1 MKIISHLFSC
11 IITIQHKAIII
22 FVGIKNYDCIIKK
35 MADILQITEDIP
47 VDDSIYEYEYREYN
61 PITGTDLNRGSIV
74 ITIES
79 QDIYTHP
86 AESYL
91 IVEGELIKGLRG
103 VGGVLVRYAD
113 ADLATL
119 INNGIMYLFSDVR
132 FHLASH
138 EIEVVQNP
146 GHASVMLGM
155 LKYPDDFNKSQG
167 LNQLWAPDIKKGTA
181 VLADNEGFKMRHEY
195 IIKSPNPK
203 GTFSFKIPLKHFF
216 GFCED
221 YKKILYGM
229 QQKLTL
235 TRTGDDNAIFRADA
249 ADAAEINLKKISWFM
264 PHVIP
269 SDAYRLQLNK
279 IIERK
284 EKIPVGYR
292 MLQCDNIPVP
302 SGAPF
307 TWRLGVKSSPDIP
320 RFIIVG
326 FQTNKNNNQR
336 ANPAIFNHCQV
347 RNIYVTLNAKRYPDI
362 DYEENFLINK
372 HSRFYGDAATFRKKF
387 FNMDELIS
395 NPGINPVSYKD
406 LFPLFVFDVT
416 KQSEKLKTS
425 VSDIHIKASFNGDNP
440 PADTIA
446 YAVIISDR
454 LFHFV
459 SDGSKIT
466 NIV

>member
-1 MKIISHLFSC
+1 
-11 IITIQHKAIII
+11 
-22 FVGIKNYDCIIKK
+22 

-47 VDDSIYEYEYREYN
+47 VDDSIYEYEYKEYN
-61 PITGTDLNRGSIV
+61 PIAGAPLNRGSIV

-91 IVEGELIKGLRG
+91 IIEGK
-103 VGGVLVRYAD
+103 LVKNADDSVYD
-113 ADLATL
+113 ADTLITL

-132 FHLASH
+132 YHLASH
-138 EIEVVQNP
+138 EIEVLQNP
-146 GHASVMLGM
+146 GHATTILGM
-155 LKYPDDFNKSQG
+155 LKFPDDFSKSQG
-167 LNQLWAPDIKKGTA
+167 LNQCWIKDTGEGNT
-181 VLADNEGFKMRHEY
+181 VVDGNNPNEGFKLRRNY
-195 IIKSPNPK
+195 IINMPASR
-203 GTFSFKIPLKHFF
+203 GHFCFKIPLKHFL

-229 QQKLTL
+229 QQRLTL
-235 TRTGDDNAIFRADA
+235 TRTGNDNAIFRANGVDVGKV
-249 ADAAEINLKKISWFM
+249 DIERIRWFM

-269 SDAYRLQLNK
+269 SDAYRLQLDK
-279 IIERK
+279 IIEKK

-292 MLQCDNIPVP
+292 MLQCDNTSIT
-302 SGAPF
+302 GTEF

-326 FQTNKNNNQR
+326 FQIERNNDQEK
-336 ANPAIFNHCQV
+336 NPARFDNCDIG
-347 RNIYVTLNAKRYPDI
+347 NIYVTLNAKRYPDT
-362 DYEENFLINK
+362 DYDINFNEN
-372 HSRFYGDAATFRKKF
+372 RFCRIYGDSSTFRKKF
-387 FNMDELIS
+387 YDMDELVS
-395 NPGINPVSYKD
+395 NHNINPVDYKN
-406 LFPLFVFDVT
+406 LYPIFVFDVT
-416 KQSEKLKTS
+416 KQSEKLKTA
-425 VSDIHIKASFNGDNP
+425 VSDIHVKMRFNSNP
-440 PADTIA
+440 ALNNVGNPRNVIA

>member
-1 MKIISHLFSC
+1 
-11 IITIQHKAIII
+11 
-22 FVGIKNYDCIIKK
+22 

-47 VDDSIYEYEYREYN
+47 VDDSIYEYEYKEYN

-86 AESYL
+86 AESFLIIEGQLLKDNDNLYL
-91 IVEGELIKGLRG
+91 NNDNIS
-103 VGGVLVRYAD
+103 
-113 ADLATL
+113 L
-119 INNGIMYLFSDVR
+119 INNGIMYLFSDIR
-132 FHLASH
+132 YHLASH
-138 EIEVVQNP
+138 EIEVLQNP
-146 GHASVMLGM
+146 GHATTILGM

-167 LNQLWAPDIKKGTA
+167 LNQLWAPDTGDGTA
-181 VLADNEGFKMRHEY
+181 VAENLGFKLRRDY
-195 IIKSPNPK
+195 IINMVEGAGNK
-203 GTFSFKIPLKHFF
+203 GKFSFKIPLKHFL

-229 QQKLTL
+229 QQRLTL
-235 TRTGDDNAIFRADA
+235 TRTGNDNAILKGNA
-249 ADAAEINLKKISWFM
+249 AAGGAAAEGKIKIERIRWFM

-269 SDAYRLQLNK
+269 SDAYRLQLDK
-279 IIERK
+279 VIEKK

-292 MLQCDNIPVP
+292 MLQCDNIPVV
-302 SGAPF
+302 GGTGF

-326 FQTNKNNNQR
+326 FQTEKQNDQTK
-336 ANPAIFNHCQV
+336 NPAIFDHCQV
-347 RNIYVTLNAKRYPDI
+347 RNIYVTLNAKRYPDT
-362 DYEENFLINK
+362 DYENDFRINNF
-372 HSRFYGDAATFRKKF
+372 SRIYGDAATFRKKF
-387 FNMDELIS
+387 YNMDELIS
-395 NPGINPVSYKD
+395 NSSIRPDNYKN

-440 PADTIA
+440 QPETVA

>member
-1 MKIISHLFSC
+1 
-11 IITIQHKAIII
+11 
-22 FVGIKNYDCIIKK
+22 

-47 VDDSIYEYEYREYN
+47 VDDSIYEYEYKEYN
-61 PITGTDLNRGSIV
+61 PIAGTDFNRGSIV
-74 ITIES
+74 LTIEA

-86 AESYL
+86 AESFL
-91 IVEGELIKGLRG
+91 IIDGHLRKRARAPADG
-103 VGGVLVRYAD
+103 AVQNYAD
-113 ADLATL
+113 ADTVTL
-119 INNGIMYLFSDVR
+119 INNGMMYLFSDVR
-132 FHLASH
+132 YHLASH
-138 EIEVVQNP
+138 EIEVLQNP
-146 GHASVMLGM
+146 GQATTILGI

-167 LNQLWAPDIKKGTA
+167 LNQLWAPDTPIPDNNVANK
-181 VLADNEGFKMRHEY
+181 DENEGFKKRFKY
-195 IIKSPNPK
+195 IINEPITP
-203 GTFSFKIPLKHFF
+203 GTFSFKIPLKHFL

-229 QQKLTL
+229 QQRLTL
-235 TRTGDDNAIFRADA
+235 TRSGNIHDPIFRDGG
-249 ADAAEINLKKISWFM
+249 DIGEIHISNIRWFM

-269 SDAYRLQLNK
+269 SDAYRLQLDK
-279 IIERK
+279 VIEKK

-292 MLQCDNIPVP
+292 MLQCDSTQVP
-302 SGAPF
+302 AASMNF

-326 FQTNKNNNQR
+326 FQKEKNNDQTK
-336 ANPAIFNHCQV
+336 NPAIFNHLSV
-347 RNIYVTLNAKRYPDI
+347 RNIYVTLNAKRYPDT
-362 DYEENFLINK
+362 DYDNNFTTNQY
-372 HSRFYGDAATFRKKF
+372 SRIYGDASLFRKKF

-395 NPGINPVSYKD
+395 NTGIDPISYRR

-425 VSDIHIKASFNGDNP
+425 VSDIHIKATFGANP
-440 PADTIA
+440 GADTMG

>member
-1 MKIISHLFSC
+1 
-11 IITIQHKAIII
+11 
-22 FVGIKNYDCIIKK
+22 

-47 VDDSIYEYEYREYN
+47 VDDSIYEYEYKEYN

-86 AESYL
+86 AESFLNIEGQLIKNNDNNYL
-91 IVEGELIKGLRG
+91 INDEI
-103 VGGVLVRYAD
+103 
-113 ADLATL
+113 TL

-132 FHLASH
+132 YHLASH
-138 EIEVVQNP
+138 EIEVLQNP
-146 GHASVMLGM
+146 GHASAMLGM

-167 LNQLWAPDIKKGTA
+167 LNQGWAPDSGTGTP
-181 VLADNEGFKMRHEY
+181 VSDENIGFKIRQNY
-195 IIKSPNPK
+195 IINMPEGNNNK
-203 GTFSFKIPLKHFF
+203 GTFSFKIPLKHFL

-221 YKKILYGM
+221 YKKVLYGM
-229 QQKLTL
+229 QQRLTL
-235 TRTGDDNAIFRADA
+235 TRTGHNNAILKGNAAAGGVAD
-249 ADAAEINLKKISWFM
+249 DGKIRIDKISWFM

-269 SDAYRLQLNK
+269 SDAYRLQLDK

-302 SGAPF
+302 AQIGTF

-320 RFIIVG
+320 RFIIIG
-326 FQTNKNNNQR
+326 FQTDKNNNQTT
-336 ANPAIFNHCQV
+336 NPAIFDHCSV

-362 DYEENFLINK
+362 DYENDFRINK
-372 HSRFYGDAATFRKKF
+372 FSRIYGDAAIFRKKF
-387 FNMDELIS
+387 YNMDELIS
-395 NPGINPVSYKD
+395 NSGINPENYKN

-425 VSDIHIKASFNGDNP
+425 VSDIHIKASFNRTPGVGGGTANP
-440 PADTIA
+440 PNNTIA

>member
-1 MKIISHLFSC
+1 
-11 IITIQHKAIII
+11 
-22 FVGIKNYDCIIKK
+22 

-47 VDDSIYEYEYREYN
+47 VDDSIYEYEYKEYN

-86 AESYL
+86 AESFL
-91 IVEGELIKGLRG
+91 IVEGSLG
-103 VGGVLVRYAD
+103 VPVLPPAVGVAPYDD
-113 ADLATL
+113 ANTVTL

-132 FHLASH
+132 YHLASH
-138 EIEVVQNP
+138 EIEVLQNP
-146 GHASVMLGM
+146 GHATTILGM

-167 LNQLWAPDIKKGTA
+167 LNQLWAPDTPIADNTIANK
-181 VLADNEGFKMRHEY
+181 ADNEGFKKRFKY
-195 IIKSPNPK
+195 IISSLNVADK
-203 GTFSFKIPLKHFF
+203 GKFSFKIPLKHFL

-221 YKKILYGM
+221 YKKVLYGM
-229 QQKLTL
+229 QQRLTL
-235 TRTGDDNAIFRADA
+235 TRTRDDNAIFRTNAVD
-249 ADAAEINLKKISWFM
+249 EGKVQINKISWFM

-269 SDAYRLQLNK
+269 SDAYRLQLDK

-302 SGAPF
+302 AQVGTF

-326 FQTNKNNNQR
+326 FQTNKNNNQET
-336 ANPAIFNHCQV
+336 NPAIFDHCQV

-362 DYEENFLINK
+362 DYENDFTINK
-372 HSRFYGDAATFRKKF
+372 FSRIYGDAATFRKKF
-387 FNMDELIS
+387 YNMDELIS
-395 NPGINPVSYKD
+395 NPGIDPESYKNI
-406 LFPLFVFDVT
+406 FPLFVFDVT

-425 VSDIHIKASFNGDNP
+425 VSDIHIKASFNGVNP
-440 PADTIA
+440 PDNTIA

>member
-1 MKIISHLFSC
+1 
-11 IITIQHKAIII
+11 
-22 FVGIKNYDCIIKK
+22 

-47 VDDSIYEYEYREYN
+47 VDDSIYEYEYKEYN

-74 ITIES
+74 LTIES

-86 AESYL
+86 SESFL
-91 IVEGELIKGLRG
+91 IIDGQLINNNGNNYG
-103 VGGVLVRYAD
+103 NND
-113 ADLATL
+113 IATL
-119 INNGIMYLFSDVR
+119 INNGMMYLFSDIR
-132 FHLASH
+132 YHLASH
-138 EIEVVQNP
+138 EIEVLQNP
-146 GHASVMLGM
+146 GQASTMLGV

-167 LNQLWAPDIKKGTA
+167 LNQLWVKDENKGNAVIDDTQADYNHGYFIKHK
-181 VLADNEGFKMRHEY
+181 Y
-195 IIKSPNPK
+195 IIGDPLPN
-203 GTFSFKIPLKHFF
+203 GTFSFKIPLKHFL

-221 YKKILYGM
+221 YKKVLYGM
-229 QQKLTL
+229 QQRLTL
-235 TRTGDDNAIFRADA
+235 TRTGNDNAIFRANGIA
-249 ADAAEINLKKISWFM
+249 VGKINIKRIRWFM

-269 SDAYRLQLNK
+269 SDAYRLQLDK
-279 IIERK
+279 VIEKK

-292 MLQCDNIPVP
+292 MLQCDSIQVP
-302 SGAPF
+302 ENQKPF

-326 FQTNKNNNQR
+326 FQSGKNNNQET
-336 ANPAIFNHCQV
+336 NPAIFDHLNV
-347 RNIYVTLNAKRYPDI
+347 RNIYVTLNAKRYPDT
-362 DYEENFLINK
+362 DYENDFIKNQY
-372 HSRFYGDAATFRKKF
+372 SRIYGDAAQFRKKF
-387 FNMDELIS
+387 YNMDELIS
-395 NPGINPVSYKD
+395 NPGINPTEFKD
-406 LFPLFVFDVT
+406 LYPLYVFDVT

-425 VSDIHIKASFNGDNP
+425 VSDIHIKANFGDGPAGANNP

>member
-1 MKIISHLFSC
+1 
-11 IITIQHKAIII
+11 
-22 FVGIKNYDCIIKK
+22 

-47 VDDSIYEYEYREYN
+47 VDDSIYDYEYKEYN
-61 PITGTDLNRGSIV
+61 LITGTDFNRGSIV

-86 AESYL
+86 AESFL
-91 IVEGELIKGLRG
+91 VIEGQLLLDNNNAYINGDK
-103 VGGVLVRYAD
+103 VA
-113 ADLATL
+113 L

-132 FHLASH
+132 YHLASH
-138 EIEVVQNP
+138 EIEVLQNP
-146 GHASVMLGM
+146 GHATTMLGL
-155 LKYPDDFNKSQG
+155 LKYPDDFTKSQG
-167 LNQLWAPDIKKGTA
+167 LNQVWAPDTEEGTPVA
-181 VLADNEGFKMRHEY
+181 GNLGFKMRRDY
-195 IIKSPNPK
+195 IINMVDSAANK
-203 GTFSFKIPLKHFF
+203 GKFNFKIPLKHFL

-229 QQKLTL
+229 QQRLTL
-235 TRTGDDNAIFRADA
+235 TRTGDNNSILRGQNAANNA
-249 ADAAEINLKKISWFM
+249 AVGNGKVRIDKISWFM

-269 SDAYRLQLNK
+269 SDAYRLQLDK
-279 IIERK
+279 IIEKK

-292 MLQCDNIPVP
+292 MLQCDNLPVP
-302 SGAPF
+302 PGIGTF

-326 FQTNKNNNQR
+326 FQTDKSNNQTT
-336 ANPAIFNHCQV
+336 NPAIFNDCEV
-347 RNIYVTLNAKRYPDI
+347 RNIYVTLNAKRYPDT
-362 DYEENFLINK
+362 DYENDFTINK
-372 HSRFYGDAATFRKKF
+372 FSRIYGDAALFRKKF
-387 FNMDELIS
+387 YNMDELIS
-395 NPGINPVSYKD
+395 NSTINPVNYKK
-406 LFPLFVFDVT
+406 LYPLFVFDVT

-425 VSDIHIKASFNGDNP
+425 VSDIHIKASFNGANP
-440 PADTIA
+440 PNNTIA

>member
-1 MKIISHLFSC
+1 
-11 IITIQHKAIII
+11 
-22 FVGIKNYDCIIKK
+22 

-47 VDDSIYEYEYREYN
+47 VDDSIYEYEYKEYN
-61 PITGTDLNRGSIV
+61 PIAGNIGDLNRGSIV
-74 ITIES
+74 IVIEA

-86 AESYL
+86 AESFL
-91 IVEGELIKGLRG
+91 IVEGELIKDDGT
-103 VGGVLVRYAD
+103 RYVNDDEVA
-113 ADLATL
+113 L

-132 FHLASH
+132 YHLASH
-138 EIEVVQNP
+138 EIEVLQNP
-146 GHASVMLGM
+146 GHASTMLGM
-155 LKYPDDFNKSQG
+155 LKYPDDFSKSQG
-167 LNQLWAPDIKKGTA
+167 LNQCWIKDTGAGDGNTGR
-181 VLADNEGFKMRHEY
+181 DGNEGFRLRRNY
-195 IIKSPNPK
+195 IINMPEGVNNK
-203 GTFSFKIPLKHFF
+203 GKFNFKIPLKYFF

-221 YKKILYGM
+221 YRKILYGM
-229 QQKLTL
+229 QQRLTL
-235 TRTGDDNAIFRADA
+235 TRTGDNNAILRRNA
-249 ADAAEINLKKISWFM
+249 AVGGGAAANGKVNLTKISWFM

-269 SDAYRLQLNK
+269 SDAYRLQLDK

-292 MLQCDNIPVP
+292 MLQCDNIPATGG
-302 SGAPF
+302 GAGF

-326 FQTNKNNNQR
+326 FQTNKNNDQTT
-336 ANPAIFNHCQV
+336 NPAIFDHCEV

-362 DYEENFLINK
+362 DYENDFTINK
-372 HSRFYGDAATFRKKF
+372 FSRIYGDAATFRKKF
-387 FNMDELIS
+387 YNMDELVS
-395 NPGINPVSYKD
+395 NHNINPVDYKN
-406 LFPLFVFDVT
+406 LYPLFVFDVT

-425 VSDIHIKASFNGDNP
+425 VSDIHIKATFNNNNP
-440 PADTIA
+440 PNGTMA

>member
-1 MKIISHLFSC
+1 
-11 IITIQHKAIII
+11 
-22 FVGIKNYDCIIKK
+22 

-47 VDDSIYEYEYREYN
+47 VDDSIYEYEYKEYN
-61 PITGTDLNRGSIV
+61 PIAGNTGELNRGSIV
-74 ITIES
+74 IVIES

-86 AESYL
+86 AESFL
-91 IVEGELIKGLRG
+91 IVEGELIKKNDGS
-103 VGGVLVRYAD
+103 RYLEDDEVA
-113 ADLATL
+113 L

-132 FHLASH
+132 YHLASH
-138 EIEVVQNP
+138 EIEVLQNP
-146 GHASVMLGM
+146 GHATTILGM
-155 LKYPDDFNKSQG
+155 LKFPDDFSKSQG
-167 LNQLWAPDIKKGTA
+167 LNQCWIKDTGAGGGNTDIN
-181 VLADNEGFKMRHEY
+181 DNINRNDGFKLRRDY
-195 IIKSPNPK
+195 IINMPEGDNK
-203 GTFSFKIPLKHFF
+203 GKFSFKIPLKYFF

-221 YKKILYGM
+221 YRKILYGM

-235 TRTGDDNAIFRADA
+235 TRNGDNDAILKRNAAVGGAA
-249 ADAAEINLKKISWFM
+249 ADGKVNLTKISWFM

-269 SDAYRLQLNK
+269 SDAYRLQLDK

-302 SGAPF
+302 ERAPF

-326 FQTNKNNNQR
+326 FQTDKNNDQTT
-336 ANPAIFNHCQV
+336 NPAIFNHCQV

-362 DYEENFLINK
+362 DYENDFTINK
-372 HSRFYGDAATFRKKF
+372 FSRIYGDAATFRKKF
-387 FNMDELIS
+387 YNMDELVS
-395 NPGINPVSYKD
+395 NHNINPVDYKN
-406 LFPLFVFDVT
+406 LYPLFVFDVT

-425 VSDIHIKASFNGDNP
+425 VSDIHIKASFNGNNP
-440 PADTIA
+440 PAGTIA

>member
-1 MKIISHLFSC
+1 
-11 IITIQHKAIII
+11 
-22 FVGIKNYDCIIKK
+22 

-47 VDDSIYEYEYREYN
+47 VDDSIYEYEYKEYN

-86 AESYL
+86 AESFL
-91 IVEGELIKGLRG
+91 IVEGELIKNDGA
-103 VGGVLVRYAD
+103 RYAVD
-113 ADLATL
+113 DEVAL

-138 EIEVVQNP
+138 EIEVLQNP
-146 GHASVMLGM
+146 GHATTILGM
-155 LKYPDDFNKSQG
+155 LKFPDDFSKSQG
-167 LNQLWAPDIKKGTA
+167 LNQCWIKDTGDGDA
-181 VLADNEGFKMRHEY
+181 NPADGANEGFKLRRNY
-195 IIKSPNPK
+195 IINMPEGDNK
-203 GTFSFKIPLKHFF
+203 GKFSFKISLKHFL

-221 YKKILYGM
+221 YTKILYGM
-229 QQKLTL
+229 QQRLTL
-235 TRTGDDNAIFRADA
+235 TRTGDNNAILKRNA
-249 ADAAEINLKKISWFM
+249 AAGGAAVEGKVKIDKISWFM
-264 PHVIP
+264 PHIIP
-269 SDAYRLQLNK
+269 SDAYRLQLDK

-292 MLQCDNIPVP
+292 MLQCDNTPVP
-302 SGAPF
+302 AQVGAF

-326 FQTNKNNNQR
+326 FQSGKNNDQTT
-336 ANPAIFNHCQV
+336 NPAIFDHCQV
-347 RNIYVTLNAKRYPDI
+347 RNIYVTLNAKRYPDT
-362 DYEENFLINK
+362 DYENDFRINK
-372 HSRFYGDAATFRKKF
+372 FSRIYADTAVFRKKF
-387 FNMDELIS
+387 YNMDELVS
-395 NPGINPVSYKD
+395 NHNINPVDYKN
-406 LFPLFVFDVT
+406 LYPLFVFDVT

-425 VSDIHIKASFNGDNP
+425 ISDIHIKASFNNNNP
-440 PADTIA
+440 PDNTIA

>member
-1 MKIISHLFSC
+1 
-11 IITIQHKAIII
+11 
-22 FVGIKNYDCIIKK
+22 

-47 VDDSIYEYEYREYN
+47 VDDSIYEYEYKEYN
-61 PITGTDLNRGSIV
+61 PIAGNMGDLNRGSIV
-74 ITIES
+74 IVIEA

-91 IVEGELIKGLRG
+91 IVEGQLIKAVRA
-103 VGGVLVRYAD
+103 VGGAIVNYVD
-113 ADLATL
+113 ADLVSL

-132 FHLASH
+132 YHLASH
-138 EIEVVQNP
+138 EIEVLQNP
-146 GHASVMLGM
+146 GHATTMLGM

-167 LNQLWAPDIKKGTA
+167 LNQGWVPDLETSTPNNDNNKGF
-181 VLADNEGFKMRHEY
+181 DKRHKY
-195 IIKSPNPK
+195 IIRDININEDK
-203 GTFSFKIPLKHFF
+203 GSFSFKIPLKHFL
-216 GFCED
+216 GFCDD

-229 QQKLTL
+229 QQRLTL
-235 TRTGDDNAIFRADA
+235 TRTGNDNAIIRANA
-249 ADAAEINLKKISWFM
+249 ADAAEIFIKKISWFM

-279 IIERK
+279 IIEKK

-302 SGAPF
+302 AGAPF

-326 FQTNKNNNQR
+326 FQTGKNNNQR
-336 ANPAIFNHCQV
+336 TNTAVFDHCGV
-347 RNIYVTLNAKRYPDI
+347 RNIYVTLNAKRYPDT
-362 DYEENFLINK
+362 DYEENFYINK
-372 HSRFYGDAATFRKKF
+372 FSRVYGDAATFRKKF
-387 FNMDELIS
+387 YNMDELIS
-395 NPGINPVSYKD
+395 NPGIDPLSYKN

-425 VSDIHIKASFNGDNP
+425 VSDIHIKAYFNPTGAGAANP

>member
-1 MKIISHLFSC
+1 
-11 IITIQHKAIII
+11 
-22 FVGIKNYDCIIKK
+22 

-47 VDDSIYEYEYREYN
+47 VDDSITEYEYKEYN

-91 IVEGELIKGLRG
+91 IVEGGLG
-103 VGGVLVRYAD
+103 SATPPIPAAGFTPYIDTDTV
-113 ADLATL
+113 TL

-132 FHLASH
+132 LHLASH
-138 EIEVVQNP
+138 EIEVLQNP
-146 GHASVMLGM
+146 GHASTMLGM

-167 LNQLWAPDIKKGTA
+167 LNQLWAPDTPID
-181 VLADNEGFKMRHEY
+181 DNNIAEKTNNQGFKKRFEY
-195 IIKSPNPK
+195 IVRSLDVADK
-203 GTFSFKIPLKHFF
+203 GRFSFKIPLKHFF

-221 YKKILYGM
+221 YKKIIYGM
-229 QQKLTL
+229 QQRLTL
-235 TRTGDDNAIFRADA
+235 TRTRDDNAIFRTNATDPGKVQ
-249 ADAAEINLKKISWFM
+249 INKISWFM

-269 SDAYRLQLNK
+269 SDAYRLQLDK

-284 EKIPVGYR
+284 EKIPVGFR

-302 SGAPF
+302 PQIGTF

-320 RFIIVG
+320 RYIIIG
-326 FQTNKNNNQR
+326 FQTNKNDHQER
-336 ANPAIFNHCQV
+336 NPAIFDHCGV
-347 RNIYVTLNAKRYPDI
+347 RNIYVTLNAKRYPDT
-362 DYEENFLINK
+362 DYEEDFTINK
-372 HSRFYGDAATFRKKF
+372 FSRIYGDAAAFMKKF
-387 FNMDELIS
+387 YNMDELIS
-395 NPGINPVSYKD
+395 NPGINPESYKK

-425 VSDIHIKASFNGDNP
+425 VSDIHIKASFNDAANNP
-440 PADTIA
+440 PAGTIA

>member
-1 MKIISHLFSC
+1 
-11 IITIQHKAIII
+11 
-22 FVGIKNYDCIIKK
+22 

-47 VDDSIYEYEYREYN
+47 VDDSIYEYEYKEYN
-61 PITGTDLNRGSIV
+61 PIVGTNFNRGSIV

-86 AESYL
+86 AESFL
-91 IVEGELIKGLRG
+91 IIEGQLR
-103 VGGVLVRYAD
+103 RTNPNPNPPDPNDPNSFAD
-113 ADLATL
+113 ADVITL

-132 FHLASH
+132 YHLASH
-138 EIEVVQNP
+138 EIEVLQNP
-146 GHASVMLGM
+146 GHATTMLGL
-155 LKYPDDFNKSQG
+155 LKYPDDFNKSEG
-167 LNQLWAPDIKKGTA
+167 LNHLWAPDTNNDADIVNNSGYKK
-181 VLADNEGFKMRHEY
+181 RHSH
-195 IIKSPNPK
+195 IILRPVPK
-203 GTFSFKIPLKHFF
+203 GTFSFKIPLKHFL

-229 QQKLTL
+229 QQRLTL
-235 TRTGDDNAIFRADA
+235 TRTGDNNAIFRDGAVVNGTI
-249 ADAAEINLKKISWFM
+249 ELEKISWFM

-269 SDAYRLQLNK
+269 SDAYRLQLDK
-279 IIERK
+279 IIEKK

-292 MLQCDNIPVP
+292 MLQCDSTQVSPN
-302 SGAPF
+302 STAF

-326 FQTNKNNNQR
+326 FQNNKDNDQQT
-336 ANPAIFNHCQV
+336 NPALFNHLFV
-347 RNIYVTLNAKRYPDI
+347 RNIYVTLNAKRYPDT
-362 DYEENFLINK
+362 DYNNDFTKNLY
-372 HSRFYGDAATFRKKF
+372 SRIYGDATLFRKKF
-387 FNMDELIS
+387 FNMDELVS
-395 NPGINPVSYKD
+395 NSGIDPINNKG
-406 LFPLFVFDVT
+406 LFPLYLFDVS

-425 VSDIHIKASFNGDNP
+425 VSDIHIKASFGANP
-440 PADTIA
+440 GNNTMA

>member
-1 MKIISHLFSC
+1 
-11 IITIQHKAIII
+11 
-22 FVGIKNYDCIIKK
+22 

-47 VDDSIYEYEYREYN
+47 VDDSIYEYEYKEYN
-61 PITGTDLNRGSIV
+61 PIAGTNLNRGSIV

-86 AESYL
+86 AESFL
-91 IVEGELIKGLRG
+91 IVEGRLIKLA
-103 VGGVLVRYAD
+103 VGGGGAD
-113 ADLATL
+113 VPYDVDTVISL

-132 FHLASH
+132 YHLASH
-138 EIEVVQNP
+138 EIEVLQNP
-146 GHASVMLGM
+146 GHATTMLGM

-167 LNQLWAPDIKKGTA
+167 LNQLWVPDTPI
-181 VLADNEGFKMRHEY
+181 ADNNAADLANLGFKKRENH
-195 IIKSPNPK
+195 IINDSDPR
-203 GTFSFKIPLKHFF
+203 GTFSFKIPLKHFL

-229 QQKLTL
+229 QQRLTL
-235 TRTGDDNAIFRADA
+235 TRSGNIQDSIFRAKA
-249 ADAAEINLKKISWFM
+249 ADEGRILIDKISWFM

-269 SDAYRLQLNK
+269 SDAYRLQLDK
-279 IIERK
+279 IIEKK

-302 SGAPF
+302 AQIGTF

-326 FQTNKNNNQR
+326 FQTGKNNRQTR
-336 ANPAIFNHCQV
+336 NPAIFDNCDI
-347 RNIYVTLNAKRYPDI
+347 RNIYVTLNAKRYPDT
-362 DYEENFLINK
+362 DYENSFTTNK
-372 HSRFYGDAATFRKKF
+372 YSRIYGDAATFRKKF
-387 FNMDELIS
+387 YNMDELIS
-395 NPGINPVSYKD
+395 NPGIDPESYKK
-406 LFPLFVFDVT
+406 LYPLFVFDVS

-425 VSDIHIKASFNGDNP
+425 VSDIHIKASFNGNNP